1 MTVNT
6 NPNFNIP
13 VIRLRLRT
21 HGFPLY
27 TGKEFLGNLLYDR
40 LETDG

>member
-1 MTVNT
+1 MLVVCHSVRQTG
-6 NPNFNIP
+6 ICY
-13 VIRLRLRT
+13 LT